1 MSGPD
6 GVLLDTP
13 SPLVM
18 PEQTIDVDHLGLT
31 EIDVRV
37 TPNARRNAVVGMVD
51 EVLRVKVAAP
61 ATDERA
67 NAELERFLADLL
79 GVRLRQVSIIRGRR
93 SRGKRVRIDGVAPDE
108 IRTRLQRL
116 VPPPEPIPLAELPLL
131 AHDAK

>member
-1 MSGPD
+1 
-6 GVLLDTP
+6 
-13 SPLVM
+13 M
-18 PEQTIDVDHLGLT
+18 PERTIDVDRLGLT
-31 EIDVRV
+31 EVDVRV

-79 GVRLRQVSIIRGRR
+79 GVRPRQVSIIRGRR
-93 SRGKRVRIDGVAPDE
+93 SRSKRLRIDGVAPDE

-116 VPPPEPIPLAELPLL
+116 APPPEPVALDDLPLL